1 MHASMVT
8 LSPKEGQLESMV
20 TKYTTDL
27 LPLLLARP
35 GLIKTYVFADPKS
48 NVVRLLALWDSPEH
62 AGAPE
67 TRTTFQNVIQ
77 GITPYLTDQPTRELF
92 EVRYGE

>member
-27 LPLLLARP
+27 LPLLLATP
-35 GLIKTYVFADPKS
+35 GCVKSYVFADPKS
-48 NVVRLLALWDSPEH
+48 NVVRLLAFWTSEAH
-62 AGAPE
+62 AAAPE
-67 TRTTFQNVIQ
+67 TRTTFQTVVQ
-77 GITPYLTDQPTRELF
+77 GLTPYLSGQPGRELF